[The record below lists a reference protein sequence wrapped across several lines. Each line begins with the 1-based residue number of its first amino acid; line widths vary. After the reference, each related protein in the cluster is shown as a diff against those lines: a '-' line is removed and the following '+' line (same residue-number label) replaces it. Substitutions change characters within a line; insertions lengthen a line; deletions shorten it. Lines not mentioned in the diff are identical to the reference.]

1 MKVTLKDGSVLNAEK
16 NTTAEQIAMSI
27 SEGLARNALAAK
39 IDGEIVDLRTVIN
52 KDCVLEILTARD
64 KETREIF
71 LHTAAHVLAQAVKN
85 LYPTTQLAIGPAIK
99 DGFYYDF
106 DFSVPITPSDFEKIE
121 KEMKAIIK
129 ADFPMERIVVS
140 REQALTKMR
149 GFGEQYKIQIIEDL
163 PADAKITLY

>member
-39 IDGEIVDLRTVIN
+39 IDGVIVDLRTVIN

-71 LHTAAHVLAQAVKN
+71 CI
-85 LYPTTQLAIGPAIK
+85 P
-99 DGFYYDF
+99 
-106 DFSVPITPSDFEKIE
+106 
-121 KEMKAIIK
+121 
-129 ADFPMERIVVS
+129 R
-140 REQALTKMR
+140 LTFWR
-149 GFGEQYKIQIIEDL
+149 RL
-163 PADAKITLY
+163 